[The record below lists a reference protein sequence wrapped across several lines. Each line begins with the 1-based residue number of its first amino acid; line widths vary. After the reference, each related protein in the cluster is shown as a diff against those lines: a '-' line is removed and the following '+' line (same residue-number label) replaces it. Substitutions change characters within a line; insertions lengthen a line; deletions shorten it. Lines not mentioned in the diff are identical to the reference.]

1 MSGSILMSS
10 HGMAFATAM
19 AVSGTV
25 IILAICRSPKLSLSV
40 SEFPNKSDDPQNLR
54 SCISSEEK
62 KREKKMK
69 KRVHFAEDVIDPVGN
84 SKSFRRVHK
93 KCSSSSSSFKN
104 NDQDCGRSRQGKAR
118 GIPPNRLALY
128 NGILR
133 DREHRMT
140 CSY

>member
-10 HGMAFATAM
+10 HGVAFATAM

-25 IILAICRSPKLSLSV
+25 IILAICRSPKLTLSV

-54 SCISSEEK
+54 SCISSEKK

-69 KRVHFAEDVIDPVGN
+69 KRVHFAEDIVDPIGN
-84 SKSFRRVHK
+84 CKDFRRDHK
-93 KCSSSSSSFKN
+93 KSSSSSSFKK
-104 NDQDCGRSRQGKAR
+104 NDQDCGRSQQGKVR

>member
-1 MSGSILMSS
+1 MCASILMNS

-25 IILAICRSPKLSLSV
+25 IILAICRPKLTLSV
-40 SEFPNKSDDPQNLR
+40 SEFPTKSDNPQNLR

-69 KRVHFAEDVIDPVGN
+69 KRVHFAEDVVDPVGN
-84 SKSFRRVHK
+84 SKDFRRDHK
-93 KCSSSSSSFKN
+93 KSSSSFKK
-104 NDQDCGRSRQGKAR
+104 NDQDCGRSQQGKVR
-118 GIPPNRLALY
+118 GIPPNRMALY

>member
-10 HGMAFATAM
+10 HGVAFATAM

-25 IILAICRSPKLSLSV
+25 IILAICRSPKLTLSV

-54 SCISSEEK
+54 SCISSEKK

-69 KRVHFAEDVIDPVGN
+69 KRVHFAEDVVDPIGN
-84 SKSFRRVHK
+84 SKDLRRVHK
-93 KCSSSSSSFKN
+93 RSSSSSSFKK
-104 NDQDCGRSRQGKAR
+104 NDQDCGRSQQEKVR

-128 NGILR
+128 NGIMR
-133 DREHRMT
+133 DREQRMT
-140 CSY
+140 SSY

>member
-10 HGMAFATAM
+10 HGVAFATAM

-62 KREKKMK
+62 KKREKKMK

-84 SKSFRRVHK
+84 SKDFRREQK
-93 KCSSSSSSFKN
+93 KSSSSSFKK
-104 NDQDCGRSRQGKAR
+104 NDQDCGRSQQGKAR